1 LAVPISRDPDFKPK
15 VRALADRI
23 ASGNEQLVDQA
34 TDIAEAQLD
43 LQRVR
48 QFRSELIARTLSD
61 PDYGPA
67 INARRQVNACIRMLR
82 AADRGLEARPEDV
95 RAMRGQAEPLHET
108 GPERHALVLKWLS
121 EQLAKL
127 DRYERRTLSR
137 RKFAIRRFDA
147 AQKSGSEAAR
157 IS

>member
-1 LAVPISRDPDFKPK
+1 ML
-15 VRALADRI
+15 DR
-23 ASGNEQLVDQA
+23 A

-48 QFRSELIARTLSD
+48 QFRSELIARTLRD
-61 PDYGPA
+61 PDYGPP
-67 INARRQVNACIRMLR
+67 INDRQQLNACIRMLC

-95 RAMRGQAEPLHET
+95 RAMRGQAEPIHEM
-108 GPERHALVLKWLS
+108 GPERHARVLKALS

-137 RKFAIRRFDA
+137 RKFAIRSFDA
-147 AQKSGSEAAR
+147 AQKSGLPLGRHAMLDNSGAGHLPPYLGR
-157 IS
+157 